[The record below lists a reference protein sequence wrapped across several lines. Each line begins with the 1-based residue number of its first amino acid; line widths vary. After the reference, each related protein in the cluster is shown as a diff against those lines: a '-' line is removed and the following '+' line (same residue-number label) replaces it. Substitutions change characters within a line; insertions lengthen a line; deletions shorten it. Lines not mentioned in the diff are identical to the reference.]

1 MWYKQSKFKPKKKT
15 QKKNPNK
22 KNIRGRAPN
31 TLARSWIRLCIC
43 IYTTA
48 FRVGNRKHHCMH
60 RKQFNFSLE
69 SLHLNYSSFT
79 SSWDYIQVR
88 WKRRNNVRY
97 ENTLWCE
104 RIIYM
109 KAWRLILS
117 YLILFESYREIHYQG
132 WETFYVNRPLLIPID
147 FVLTL
152 LIKKYISTNLLI
164 ALQVLFKT
172 KN

>member
-1 MWYKQSKFKPKKKT
+1 MWYKQSKFKPKKPQKKT
-15 QKKNPNK
+15 QTK
-22 KNIRGRAPN
+22 KNIRGRAPGTSSGLGSVFVYVYTQQHSVLEIVN
-31 TLARSWIRLCIC
+31 T
-43 IYTTA
+43 
-48 FRVGNRKHHCMH
+48 MH
-60 RKQFNFSLE
+60 RKQFIFSLE
-69 SLHLNYSSFT
+69 SFHLNYSSFT